1 MAEPVHPGADTNS
14 SSSEVKCRTTW
25 GWSGLKMSLYTDNSV
40 LCESF
45 HIFSSLMFCLLGLL
59 S

>member
-1 MAEPVHPGADTNS
+1 MAEPVHPNADVNS
-14 SSSEVKCRTTW
+14 SSSEVKCWTTW
-25 GWSGLKMSLYTDNSV
+25 RWSELKMNLYANNSV

-45 HIFSSLMFCLLGLL
+45 SIVSLIMFRLLGLF

>member
-1 MAEPVHPGADTNS
+1 MAEPVHPGNTNS
-14 SSSEVKCRTTW
+14 SSGEVKCRTTR
-25 GWSGLKMSLYTDNSV
+25 GWSGLKMSLYANNSV

-45 HIFSSLMFCLLGLL
+45 HAVSSIMFCLLGLF

>member
-1 MAEPVHPGADTNS
+1 MAEPVRPDADVNS
-14 SSSEVKCRTTW
+14 SSSEVKCWTTW
-25 GWSGLKMSLYTDNSV
+25 GWSGLKRSLYANNSV

-45 HIFSSLMFCLLGLL
+45 SIVSLIMFHLLGLF